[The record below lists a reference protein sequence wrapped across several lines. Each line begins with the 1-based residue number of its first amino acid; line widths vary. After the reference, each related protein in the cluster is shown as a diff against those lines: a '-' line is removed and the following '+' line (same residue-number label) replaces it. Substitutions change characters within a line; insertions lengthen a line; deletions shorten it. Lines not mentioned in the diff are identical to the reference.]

1 MAYLTTI
8 RGTRPIKRGEQMNP
22 IQVRQTPQTNQMQRN
37 VMCRHYNKCLDRAVD
52 MDWKGFACSDCRDY
66 ELEAGEDPAHWQE
79 QEWRAAYLLLRIA
92 TGDPRYGSTVE
103 SRYHRSKCSTSLVNG
118 ERISESEFHKRAEEY
133 IGPCNGYEKFS
144 FPVKQS
150 FPPGDFCPVPSL
162 QQESV

>member
-1 MAYLTTI
+1 MAYLTPI
-8 RGTRPIKRGEQMNP
+8 RGPKPIERGEQMNP
-22 IQVRQTPQTNQMQRN
+22 IQVRQTTQTNQMQRN

-92 TGDPRYGSTVE
+92 TGDPRYGSRVE
-103 SRYHRSKCSTSLVNG
+103 PRYYRPKYRTSLVNG
-118 ERISESEFHKRAEEY
+118 KGMSESEFHKRAEEY

-150 FPPGDFCPVPSL
+150 FPRGHFCPVPSL

>member
-1 MAYLTTI
+1 
-8 RGTRPIKRGEQMNP
+8 MNP
-22 IQVRQTPQTNQMQRN
+22 IQVRQTTQTNQMQRN

-150 FPPGDFCPVPSL
+150 FPPGHFCPVPSL
-162 QQESV
+162 

>member
-1 MAYLTTI
+1 MAYLTPI
-8 RGTRPIKRGEQMNP
+8 RGPKPIERGEQMNP
-22 IQVRQTPQTNQMQRN
+22 IQVRQTTQTNQMQRN

-150 FPPGDFCPVPSL
+150 FPPGHFCPVPTL

>member
-1 MAYLTTI
+1 MYSTPI
-8 RGTRPIKRGEQMNP
+8 RGTKPIKRGEQMNP
-22 IQVRQTPQTNQMQRN
+22 IQVRQTPQTNQIQRN

-92 TGDPRYGSTVE
+92 TGDPRYGTRVE
-103 SRYHRSKCSTSLVNG
+103 PRYHRSKCWTSLVNG
-118 ERISESEFHKRAEEY
+118 KGMSKSEFHKRAEEY
-133 IGPCNGYEKFS
+133 IGLRNGHEKS
-144 FPVKQS
+144 SLPVKQS
-150 FPPGDFCPVPSL
+150 FQPSHFCPAPSH

>member
-1 MAYLTTI
+1 
-8 RGTRPIKRGEQMNP
+8 
-22 IQVRQTPQTNQMQRN
+22 
-37 VMCRHYNKCLDRAVD
+37 MCRHYNKCLDRAVE

-103 SRYHRSKCSTSLVNG
+103 SRYHRSKCSTALVNG
-118 ERISESEFHKRAEEY
+118 ERISESEFHKRAEEH
-133 IGPCNGYEKFS
+133 IGPCNSHEKFS

-150 FPPGDFCPVPSL
+150 FPPDYFCPVPSL